1 MVNARI
7 CLAVLLIGAIA
18 LHSAPAARADTY
30 IGLTK
35 QQLVRR
41 LGLPAEIELR
51 TRSGPAKEI
60 WIYYWEH
67 PTRGLESADFQFTG
81 NTVSGFVSEFDAKR
95 IVSTESSAGFERVYR
110 YVVERE
116 RNRSPR

>member
-1 MVNARI
+1 MVNARLSVAVFLI
-7 CLAVLLIGAIA
+7 AVVALAA
-18 LHSAPAARADTY
+18 APAARADTY

-51 TRSGPAKEI
+51 TRSGPAKEV
-60 WIYYWEH
+60 WLYYWEH
-67 PTRGLESADFQFTG
+67 PARGLESADFQFTG

-95 IVSTESSAGFERVYR
+95 IVSTESSAGFDRVYR
-110 YVVERE
+110 YVVQQE
-116 RNRSPR
+116 RNRATR